1 MWQINVLRFTF
12 HNMLLMKLEL
22 RTITLIFYVLL
33 MFLMFVKVYISMIK
47 SGLLGFG
54 LIVGVLF
61 FFMGLSLLL
70 LFIGLEM
77 NF

>member
-1 MWQINVLRFTF
+1 
-12 HNMLLMKLEL
+12 MLVMKLEL

>member
-1 MWQINVLRFTF
+1 
-12 HNMLLMKLEL
+12 MLVMKLEL
-22 RTITLIFYVLL
+22 RTITLIFCVLL